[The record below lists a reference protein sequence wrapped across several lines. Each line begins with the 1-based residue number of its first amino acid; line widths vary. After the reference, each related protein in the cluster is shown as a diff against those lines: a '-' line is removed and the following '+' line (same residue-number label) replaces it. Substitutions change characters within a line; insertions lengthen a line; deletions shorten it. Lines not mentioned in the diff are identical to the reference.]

1 MKPTQAQIQ
10 AGNYPKK
17 HVRVGGLDI
26 SIENRKGSVRR
37 GTDEDG
43 KAWSV
48 KMPCDYG
55 YICGTLGKDGDHL
68 DVFLGPL
75 RNLTD
80 ESPVWVMNQ
89 KAKDGMAFDEHKVL
103 LGFRHVGE
111 AWQAYLRAYSI
122 PMHGRLSGMTLGQ
135 LKEKLKAESGK
146 LKKELGVDG
155 SGGGMPVKE
164 FYYEGDFRRQREI
177 DRAGEERG
185 KLIRTGILAAS
196 VVAGGAVA
204 GKILKPVVAAE
215 AQRGAVRKAVNKV
228 VAAQRNTRVTRAAQ
242 SSAAVDASIQGD
254 IARRVGAAEK
264 VKTAKKAAAADKKA
278 RKSWYGSRKDQF
290 TAAERAAARKFTGL
304 ARKDFQ
310 VIESEDAARQAQGVG
325 SILGAA
331 GLAGGFILGRRAGAK
346 GAFSK
351 FKGKYRQAR
360 RANFSK
366 VKSAKAEAGRWKE
379 DFRGASRAEASAR
392 ADASNW
398 RQRAERAEAGARSSG
413 TNRTN
418 STPPPK
424 NPYAGERAERWDRW
438 QSAERMARESEHAG
452 ERAAARAAA
461 DKLKKRHNFERVL
474 VELESYGKDLR
485 DYGVAAGATAAG
497 AGVAYAGWRAG
508 KAAKAGEAT
517 AKAAT
522 AAADEARKGA
532 RAIRRTA
539 AGVHARGKKIDR
551 VLRGAKRQMTT
562 FPTFSKWARAVKLET
577 GNGKP
582 ERHFARAV
590 KLVKNPIP
598 RAKSEFLKFSPAE
611 VLSMSV
617 KDTGARDIPI
627 RSIVSPQ
634 EHLVSKILKKY
645 TKTPPAD
652 LPEVRKI
659 GRQYQVIDGNHR
671 IASRLISGDKKISA
685 RVLKFFAVPDEA
697 GIPFTGKV
705 AKDRYIKKIRDEDLD
720 RRDAN
725 VLRAGA
731 AGAVAGAV
739 VPHRIRIGK
748 RALIGAGLSAA
759 GVVGVRAVT
768 SRGRDP
774 YGERSRGAKRAE
786 GLPAAAATGAA
797 AVLAARRLKIF
808 SEKRR
813 TPSWVKAGVSAAA
826 SGAALGLIP
835 AFRRGTGL
843 KTILKSVGAGAA
855 AGGAIGGGGTAV
867 GTQILGEPRPGEGV
881 PITKRAAVGGAAVG
895 AVGGLAAGLLARKTR
910 AGARILVKASKAW
923 RPAQWARGRGVL
935 GVAGAT
941 GIGTVAGGAAGA
953 FQGAD
958 EGQQVDTLNALK
970 KRKTFSRRV
979 LSVHLLGYYNQ
990 PREDW
995 SYVKTDG
1002 SMGKGRFHARFANP
1016 VREAFGVGAPKLMPN
1031 PDGSPSVISQAQ
1043 SLRGFYNEGKKVH
1056 KWGGRASRLVG
1067 DTGSVLAG
1075 QPRRR
1080 DASGRPVKREWE
1092 KSWFKNAVGS
1102 AATAGGLAGAALV
1115 ATKTP
1120 FGRNTVQP
1128 ALRRVLK
1135 KAEDKGF
1142 KIFSA
1147 RLLSAKFFD
1156 EWANIQGWDV
1166 RDPRGKSARVF
1177 APGSRRRVRR
1187 PAEWHEKKDGQRK
1200 ILAGLAVAGTVA
1212 GLGAGFALRGTKAGA
1227 SVARAVEG
1235 TKLKVVPMPEPTVQY
1250 RRKRGGGFKTVNP
1263 N

>member
-1 MKPTQAQIQ
+1 MNKKSPTPAQIQ
-10 AGNYPKK
+10 AGNYLKK

-26 SIENRKGSVRR
+26 SIENRKGSVRS

-43 KAWSV
+43 KPWSV

-68 DVFLGPL
+68 DVFLGPV

-122 PMHGRLSGMTLGQ
+122 PMHGRLGGMTLGQ

-146 LKKELGVDG
+146 LKKELSLTVAGVGMDASRNGTNRTDG
-155 SGGGMPVKE
+155 TNKTHE
-164 FYYEGDFRRQREI
+164 FYYEGPVRQREVE
-177 DRAGEERG
+177 RAHDERG
-185 KLIRTGILAAS
+185 KLIRTGILAAG

-254 IARRVGAAEK
+254 VARRVGAREK
-264 VKTAKKAAAADKKA
+264 VKTAKKAAAAEKKA

-310 VIESEDAARQAQGVG
+310 VIESEDAARQAQGAG

-346 GAFSK
+346 DAFSK

-398 RQRAERAEAGARSSG
+398 RQRAERAEAAGASRTNG

-418 STPPPK
+418 STPPPPPK
-424 NPYAGERAERWDRW
+424 NPYSGERAERWDRW

-485 DYGVAAGATAAG
+485 DYSVAAGATAAG

-522 AAADEARKGA
+522 AAAEEARKGA

-539 AGVHARGKKIDR
+539 AGVHVRGKKIDR

-562 FPTFSKWARAVKLET
+562 FPTFSKWAR
-577 GNGKP
+577 G
-582 ERHFARAV
+582 
-590 KLVKNPIP
+590 
-598 RAKSEFLKFSPAE
+598 
-611 VLSMSV
+611 
-617 KDTGARDIPI
+617 
-627 RSIVSPQ
+627 
-634 EHLVSKILKKY
+634 
-645 TKTPPAD
+645 
-652 LPEVRKI
+652 
-659 GRQYQVIDGNHR
+659 
-671 IASRLISGDKKISA
+671 
-685 RVLKFFAVPDEA
+685 KFFAVPDEA

-786 GLPAAAATGAA
+786 GLPTAAATGAA
-797 AVLAARRLKIF
+797 AVLAAKRMRLFGRGDWVNQLVHQTYLLGPSIRKKYAHDVIAGYPKTQAALPLWNMHDQPAFMNGGKRAVVIPRGTRGAKQLAPIFKKAHRQLRGDLPGGKPMKAF
-808 SEKRR
+808 SEKR

-843 KTILKSVGAGAA
+843 KTILKSAGAGAA
-855 AGGAIGGGGTAV
+855 AGAAIGGGGTAV
-867 GTQILGEPRPGEGV
+867 GTQILGEPRAGEGV

-970 KRKTFSRRV
+970 KRSLSRRV

-1102 AATAGGLAGAALV
+1102 AATAGGIAGAALV
-1115 ATKTP
+1115 TTKTP

-1142 KIFSA
+1142 KIFGGKLKAESR
-1147 RLLSAKFFD
+1147 RLKELD

-1227 SVARAVEG
+1227 SVARAVSPK
-1235 TKLKVVPMPEPTVQY
+1235 KLKIVEPIPFPKQ
-1250 RRKRGGGFKTVNP
+1250 KT
-1263 N
+1263 